1 MRHAGSLRGI
11 AHDALCNCGKQ
22 AYSSGE
28 ALAIIVA
35 PDSARQPHEST
46 A

>member
-1 MRHAGSLRGI
+1 MRHAGSLRSVVRTMCK
-11 AHDALCNCGKQ
+11 LQQ
-22 AYSSGE
+22 AGLSSGQ

-35 PDSARQPHEST
+35 PNSARQPHEST